1 MDDQVNYFKMRKLY
15 TDIPNMLVKRNTQ
28 NAFI

>member
-1 MDDQVNYFKMRKLY
+1 MDDQVNYFKMSKLY
-15 TDIPNMLVKRNTQ
+15 TDIRNILVKRNTQ

>member
-15 TDIPNMLVKRNTQ
+15 TYILNMLAKRNTQ